1 VSYGP
6 KGAAAYLEEN
16 GFLPSISSGDG
27 AGGPVYAEIQL
38 EVQSES
44 QDRFRDDKEVCM
56 HAVLES
62 SIHLTVIEC
71 ATTELVLLCASA
83 KQTLSGEQ
91 C

>member
-38 EVQSES
+38 DILSES
-44 QDRFRDDKEVCM
+44 QDRFRDDKEVM
-56 HAVLES
+56 QL
-62 SIHLTVIEC
+62 
-71 ATTELVLLCASA
+71 
-83 KQTLSGEQ
+83 
-91 C
+91 